1 MLKGVIIKA
10 VLREIPD
17 DLFYGYD
24 DHGYPYDAK
33 IHMATFNITGETILN
48 SDPFQG
54 RPIALNIVGDKDI
67 PDEFFKNGSYD
78 GSYHDYYDNYKCYN
92 IIEKLTVGGGVK
104 KIGKKAFL
112 KQKIKELKLEEGIK
126 TIGREAFAGC
136 EFDAIEIPRSVT
148 EIGDYALGYD
158 YDAVNETYNKRT
170 GFKISCYKGSAGE
183 AYAIAN
189 GFKPNYLEDVGYDL
203 WVGSTQVM
211 GSNKNDILNDGGKA
225 KFDPKTNTL
234 TLNDPTI
241 TDSYEDF
248 SVIYS
253 ELENLT
259 ITGKATINHPDVTES
274 ICANNLTL
282 SGDFNITAD
291 ETPVFVPDGSL
302 TIEDSTLKLCSASGG
317 AALDCEYGDLT
328 VTDSTITTVDSYIW
342 VSGDVKTENSTLNVD
357 SYFGEYGIYAR
368 LGEINFVNS
377 GITVTGS
384 MKYGIFASSGM
395 IIINDSMVDAYG
407 TEAAIANQN
416 FLKTSNYSAVYAHG
430 GKYGIMST
438 NKVDIASNTTWVEA
452 WGTESAIK
460 GYKGL
465 TVGEGLP
472 ITEPA
477 GGKVNSAGTDIVT
490 STGGKATHVVIGE
503 EVEIPT
509 ETYVLGDVDD
519 SGKTDIVDATILQRY
534 ATSLKLSIPEEQIE
548 ERGDVDGSGK
558 TDITDAT
565 FIQRYATNIPTPF
578 PIGK

>member
-1 MLKGVIIKA
+1 M
-10 VLREIPD
+10 
-17 DLFYGYD
+17 
-24 DHGYPYDAK
+24 
-33 IHMATFNITGETILN
+33 
-48 SDPFQG
+48 
-54 RPIALNIVGDKDI
+54 NIVGDKDI